1 MFGKRST
8 VMTRGWRGSM
18 PWRPVFNAGSV
29 PLSPSGPSVSL
40 SSSRLAL
47 DFVPLVPAFLS
58 LATSVVRLFSV
69 NSVSFPPLSLS
80 PFPYLLLPFIH
91 RLFPPFCSFLFPSFT
106 FSPSTSF
113 HDSICSTRTS
123 LLPNLGLFAN
133 SNEFEVS
140 SYFSLYVCSI
150 FPSGQCRFD
159 WSSLL
164 VKFQRVCFERGFQF
178 YVRIVRILWTGNI
191 RFSFIFSV

>member
-1 MFGKRST
+1 
-8 VMTRGWRGSM
+8 M

-47 DFVPLVPAFLS
+47 DFLPLIPAFLS

-80 PFPYLLLPFIH
+80 PIPYLLPFIF
-91 RLFPPFCSFLFPSFT
+91 LPFCSFLFSSFT

-113 HDSICSTRTS
+113 RDSICSTRTS
-123 LLPNLGLFAN
+123 LLLNSGLFAN
-133 SNEFEVS
+133 SNEFDVR
-140 SYFSLYVCSI
+140 SYFFLYVYSI
-150 FPSGQCRFD
+150 FPSGQHPFD
-159 WSSLL
+159 
-164 VKFQRVCFERGFQF
+164 
-178 YVRIVRILWTGNI
+178 
-191 RFSFIFSV
+191 

>member
-1 MFGKRST
+1 MFGKRSA

-18 PWRPVFNAGSV
+18 PWQPVFNAGSV

-47 DFVPLVPAFLS
+47 DFLPLVPAFLS

-91 RLFPPFCSFLFPSFT
+91 RLPPFVLFYFPLSPFLLPLLSTIASVPLERVYCQIGGYLRIPRSSMFPRISSSMSVQYFLRDNVDSIKARCSWNFNVFALNGDSSFT
-106 FSPSTSF
+106 LES
-113 HDSICSTRTS
+113 
-123 LLPNLGLFAN
+123 
-133 SNEFEVS
+133 
-140 SYFSLYVCSI
+140 
-150 FPSGQCRFD
+150 
-159 WSSLL
+159 
-164 VKFQRVCFERGFQF
+164 
-178 YVRIVRILWTGNI
+178 
-191 RFSFIFSV
+191 

>member
-47 DFVPLVPAFLS
+47 DFLPLVPAFLS

-91 RLFPPFCSFLFPSFT
+91 RLSPLFVLFYFPLSPFLLQLLSTIASVPLERVYCQIWGYLRIPTSLMFPRIFSSMSVQYFLRDNVDPIKARCSWNSNVFALNGDSSFT
-106 FSPSTSF
+106 
-113 HDSICSTRTS
+113 
-123 LLPNLGLFAN
+123 LEL
-133 SNEFEVS
+133 
-140 SYFSLYVCSI
+140 
-150 FPSGQCRFD
+150 
-159 WSSLL
+159 
-164 VKFQRVCFERGFQF
+164 
-178 YVRIVRILWTGNI
+178 
-191 RFSFIFSV
+191 